1 MLHGTSNVHTEHI
14 RQSKIVAIYN
24 NTDSPIQ
31 FNIRLSEYGKTHL
44 GKEGNS
50 QKYIM
55 LDEVIKYKTIATFC
69 ARLKTFPFFWSTRY
83 ITIA

>member
-1 MLHGTSNVHTEHI
+1 
-14 RQSKIVAIYN
+14 
-24 NTDSPIQ
+24 
-31 FNIRLSEYGKTHL
+31 LSEYGKTHL

-69 ARLKTFPFFWSTRY
+69 ARLKTFPFF
-83 ITIA
+83 